1 MFASGRIPFVCACL
15 LRALPPMFVGLYGLF
30 AWMMTGTL
38 PMSRRWRFDVQ
49 QSWLR
54 RLNLDL
60 GPCRSSTACRPR
72 QRKS

>member
-1 MFASGRIPFVCACL
+1 MFATGRIRFVCACL
-15 LRALPPMFVGLYGLF
+15 LRALLAMFVGLYGLF

-60 GPCRSSTACRPR
+60 GPSPSGTACRPC